1 MARLYQYI
9 FMNEYWYLWHNY
21 AKYISAWSLKCHVGS
36 DTASVSTTCD
46 ASTVC
51 AKITLDSTKVA
62 AYTCLPETSL
72 TVSGHKAA
80 DIKDA
85 LDCKDVTGT
94 VAGKYCYCKTDD
106 CNDPKKSSSSS
117 SNSTLKV
124 NEPNRIIT

>member
-1 MARLYQYI
+1 
-9 FMNEYWYLWHNY
+9 MNEYWYLWHNY
-21 AKYISAWSLKCHVGS
+21 AKHISAWSLKCHVGS